1 MARANPAP
9 MRIWVVAAISAVA
22 LLVGGCG
29 GNSDESTSSESTST
43 DAGLTVKV
51 TPAQA
56 SPGSTVEAAVVNDT
70 DKEFTYGAAY
80 ELEHQVGDQF
90 EKVDLP
96 ESPVIQIAY
105 VAPAGGTGPPVQVK
119 LPKDLQPGTYRVVIQ
134 RDVPNVGDLGGTF
147 EITGEY

>member
-1 MARANPAP
+1 MARANHAP
-9 MRIWVVAAISAVA
+9 PRIWVAAAVSAVV
-22 LLVGGCG
+22 LSLGGCG
-29 GNSDESTSSESTST
+29 GGYGESTSSESTT
-43 DAGLTVKV
+43 AGAGLSVKV
-51 TPAQA
+51 SPAQT
-56 SPGSTVEAAVVNDT
+56 SPGSTVEASVVNDT

-80 ELEHQVGDQF
+80 ELEHQVGDAF

-96 ESPVIQIAY
+96 ASPVIEIGY
-105 VAPAGGTGPPVQVK
+105 VAPAGGTGPPVEVQ